1 MAVVSLNAE
10 RKGSIMPEQKNM
22 SIFTTK
28 RDIPYLVDEE
38 MAQLL
43 LDSRPEPEQQKIVT
57 DCARIFETMNIRTA
71 RKAVIEDDQG

>member
-1 MAVVSLNAE
+1 
-10 RKGSIMPEQKNM
+10 MPEQTNM

-28 RDIPYLVDEE
+28 RDVPYLVDEE

-57 DCARIFETMNIRTA
+57 DCAKIFETMNIRTV
-71 RKAVIEDDQG
+71 RKEACDDQS

>member
-1 MAVVSLNAE
+1 
-10 RKGSIMPEQKNM
+10 MPEQKNM